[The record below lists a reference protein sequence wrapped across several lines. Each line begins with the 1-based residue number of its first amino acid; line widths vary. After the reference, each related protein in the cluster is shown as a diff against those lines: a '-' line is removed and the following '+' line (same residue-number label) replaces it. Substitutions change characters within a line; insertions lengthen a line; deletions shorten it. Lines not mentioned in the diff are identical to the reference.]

1 MDFDFS
7 NVNFLPD
14 ENGKGF
20 DILVAQPYIIS
31 IMRAAYTYSGTA
43 KKMFDD
49 WGKTIN
55 VHFSEGQFGAK
66 AGTGNLYIDFAR
78 LNDLTYINDK
88 GKAVPA
94 SDLGSLIHELVH
106 ALTGRTDNISPT
118 DFQGE
123 TVRFTNTI
131 WAEMQQGY
139 PFEIPR
145 FANLDKQISYT
156 ASAYSSLQKSG
167 YDYTNDT
174 SIDAAYNVEFGRAA
188 ELPNGMT
195 MNAFFNRGTGLTD
208 NDFSSIAL
216 GNSKD
221 LLIGGSANNK
231 LYSGAGNDFL
241 FGSGGNDIL
250 DGGADK
256 DTAVYF
262 GNKSDYIIA
271 QNKVDGSWTIR
282 SKSTGTESAG
292 TDKLTNIEYAQ
303 FDGGLFN
310 LGKETVE
317 LKKSGLTFQKD
328 FALVIDTTG
337 SMRSSID
344 SIKAKVSSLIDA
356 LFADGIDARFG
367 IVGFKDTT
375 NGEPSQV
382 ILPFTDQDSLADRKS
397 AAMAAINSITV
408 GGGGDDPETDF
419 DGLRLALNGSM
430 GEWRYGAGTRQIV
443 LFTDAPV
450 KDGALAAEVTALA
463 NNIGG
468 SIDTDPTTA
477 DVKIATIFTGSPED
491 NSPELA
497 TIASAN
503 GGDALT
509 ASDNDDLLVKLIDIF
524 NPPKTIEGTA
534 TDDRLICGNE
544 KDLIYGFAGNDIIN
558 AGDGIDTIYGGDG
571 DDTLYGDADVDTIY
585 GDAGNDI
592 ISGGDGNDTISGGV
606 GNDIIN
612 GGDGNDTLY
621 GDAGN
626 DTLYGDAGNDTISGG
641 DGNDAIS
648 GGVGNDIINSGDG
661 IDTLDGGDGND
672 IINGGAGNDTLSG
685 DTGDDTLHGDVGNDT
700 LSGDAGDDNLYGED
714 GNDIINSG
722 NGNDTLYGDAGD
734 DTLSGGDG
742 IDTLYGDA
750 GNDTLYGGDGDDTLY
765 ICFRYS

>member
-1 MDFDFS
+1 
-7 NVNFLPD
+7 
-14 ENGKGF
+14 
-20 DILVAQPYIIS
+20 
-31 IMRAAYTYSGTA
+31 MRAAYTYSGTA

-282 SKSTGTESAG
+282 SKSTETESAG

-328 FALVIDTTG
+328 IALVFDTTG
-337 SMRSSID
+337 SIVANQGTQNIEYLKFLSKNIIAAAST
-344 SIKAKVSSLIDA
+344 
-356 LFADGIDARFG
+356 DGNDVRVG
-367 IVGFKDTT
+367 IVEFKDTT
-375 NGEPSQV
+375 NGESSRV
-382 ILPFTDQDSLADRKS
+382 VLPFTDQDDLTERQAAVDAVFDNMAEGSLNYYGYDKYIDPDRANDRWTSPWIWGIKT
-397 AAMAAINSITV
+397 NSSTATNSSTFT
-408 GGGGDDPETDF
+408 GGGDNDETPF
-419 DGLRLALNGSM
+419 DGLMLALSDSI

-443 LFTDAPV
+443 LFTDAGA
-450 KDGALAAEVTALA
+450 KDTALASKVTTLAHSIGAEAVGYVPGYITSSDTSIDTFNLKFNSNLSSSTSATANNTIDIDSTAAEVQIFIVYLGTSGTDTTDYSLLA
-463 NNIGG
+463 NDNGG
-468 SIDTDPTTA
+468 AVLNNPTTTEL
-477 DVKIATIFTGSPED
+477 VSKLFTP
-491 NSPELA
+491 
-497 TIASAN
+497 
-503 GGDALT
+503 
-509 ASDNDDLLVKLIDIF
+509 
-524 NPPKTIEGTA
+524 NPNTVINGTA
-534 TDDRLICGNE
+534 NV
-544 KDLIYGFAGNDIIN
+544 
-558 AGDGIDTIYGGDG
+558 
-571 DDTLYGDADVDTIY
+571 DTLIGT
-585 GDAGNDI
+585 
-592 ISGGDGNDTISGGV
+592 
-606 GNDIIN
+606 
-612 GGDGNDTLY
+612 DGNDTLY
-621 GDAGN
+621 G
-626 DTLYGDAGNDTISGG
+626 LAGNDTIYGG
-641 DGNDAIS
+641 TGD
-648 GGVGNDIINSGDG
+648 DIIY
-661 IDTLDGGDGND
+661 GGAGVDSLFS
-672 IINGGAGNDTLSG
+672 GAGNDIFRFNRST
-685 DTGDDTLHGDVGNDT
+685 
-700 LSGDAGDDNLYGED
+700 
-714 GNDIINSG
+714 
-722 NGNDTLYGDAGD
+722 
-734 DTLSGGDG
+734 DG
-742 IDTLYGDA
+742 IDKIHDFVTGSDRIEIASAGFGGSSVVGNAGVLDA
-750 GNDTLYGGDGDDTLY
+750 SMFSLGSSATTSSQRFIYNDTSGGLFFDADGIGGMAQVRLAQLVGNPTLNNDS
-765 ICFRYS
+765 FRII